1 MVKKYGQTVLVT
13 QDLALENYLDRCIS
27 FDVDCHTLA
36 YFEFRIL
43 KQVNSRCHP
52 TPYTLT
58 KLYFRV
64 ATYRVGNATC
74 TCDYIKRYQAT
85 T

>member
-13 QDLALENYLDRCIS
+13 QDLALENYLDRCIL
-27 FDVDCHTLA
+27 FDVDFRTIA
-36 YFEFRIL
+36 YFDLRIL
-43 KQVNSRCHP
+43 KQVNSRCHAVF
-52 TPYTLT
+52 YTLA

-64 ATYRVGNATC
+64 ATYRVGNATRPRN
-74 TCDYIKRYQAT
+74 YIKRYQAT